1 MIKSIIIDDEKNNI
15 DNLKSLLQKHCPQIA
30 VTATAMNA
38 DNGRTVILKHEPDL
52 VFLDI
57 QMPVKNGFD
66 LLKSLPKYDFEI
78 IFVTAYDKYG
88 IQAVKFAAI
97 DYLLK
102 PVNTAELIHAV
113 KKVID
118 KNKVKKQNSQLENL
132 VRLLQQQKADR
143 RIALPSAKETR
154 FVFPQEI
161 MHCKSYNSY
170 THFHLN
176 NGEQLMVSYPIFE
189 YEALLKDYGFIRC
202 HQSHLVN
209 KKYVKSWIKEDGN
222 YLVLSDG
229 SQIPVSRQ
237 KQEGVKNILTGKE

>member
-1 MIKSIIIDDEKNNI
+1 MIRALIIDDEKNNI
-15 DNLKSLLQKHCPQIA
+15 DNLKSLLQKHCPQVA
-30 VTATAMNA
+30 VAATAMNA
-38 DNGRTVILKHEPDL
+38 DDGQTIILKHKPDL

-57 QMPVKNGFD
+57 QMPDKNGFD
-66 LLKSLPKYDFEI
+66 LLKSLPRYDFEI

-102 PVNTAELIHAV
+102 PVNVAELIHAV
-113 KKVID
+113 SKAID
-118 KNKVKKQNSQLENL
+118 KNKEKKQNRQLENL
-132 VRLLQQQKADR
+132 VRLLQQQKEDH
-143 RIALPSAKETR
+143 RIALPSARETR
-154 FVFPQEI
+154 FVFPYEI
-161 MHCKSYNSY
+161 IHCKSYNSY
-170 THFHLN
+170 TLFHFE

-209 KKYVKSWIKEDGN
+209 KKYVKSWVKEDGN

-229 SQIPVSRQ
+229 TQIPVSRQ
-237 KQEGVKNILTGKE
+237 KKEGVKEALTGK